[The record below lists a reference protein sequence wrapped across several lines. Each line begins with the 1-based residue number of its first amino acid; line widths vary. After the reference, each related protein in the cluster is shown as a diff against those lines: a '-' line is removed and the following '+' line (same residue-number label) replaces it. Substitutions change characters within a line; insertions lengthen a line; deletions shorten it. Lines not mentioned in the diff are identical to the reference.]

1 MKSMGLIYVSDVV
14 PILTS
19 GLIFSMLAMAHRV
32 FLPNK
37 YSAFLQFKE
46 EEDVNKTVQSTI
58 IRIIYLI
65 VGTCVLNIL
74 FGFGEKQICIG
85 IIGACFLNVW
95 PAIIQH
101 Y

>member
-1 MKSMGLIYVSDVV
+1 MGLIYVSDVV
-14 PILTS
+14 PILIS

-46 EEDVNKTVQSTI
+46 EEDVKKTIQSTI

-65 VGTCVLNIL
+65 LAHAFLIC
-74 FGFGEKQICIG
+74 FGISEKQIGIG
-85 IIGACFLNVW
+85 IIVACF
-95 PAIIQH
+95 
-101 Y
+101 